1 MNLNGS
7 SGERYSI
14 DKKKRY
20 TGSTYTDYQIV
31 GSGGYVARILSRGQ
45 RKPAIER
52 ELLDAAKSGAYYG
65 EERPLNVLYS
75 HNNFVGFLYEGE
87 VVTGSGETAGMENE
101 ADSGNYTAGHND
113 QTVFTWAV
121 QISALIIAAAIGIF
135 VVYPLYLHNLD
146 KNWSELSSLV
156 QSMAGWNKNGI
167 PAVIVGIVFQIFA
180 FLKLKNDVD
189 SFLLLG
195 GIGLAANIVGIVAFT
210 VLFSLI
216 LYIVQG
222 AIAFIMRYLVIILLI
237 VAGFLWLK
245 KKLFGQS

>member
-20 TGSTYTDYQIV
+20 TGSNYTDYQIV
-31 GSGGYVARILSRGQ
+31 GSGGYVARIFSRGQ

-87 VVTGSGETAGMENE
+87 VMTGVRETAGMENE
-101 ADSGNYTAGHND
+101 ADSGSYVAAGHND

-135 VVYPLYLHNLD
+135 AVKGWRGFLFGV
-146 KNWSELSSLV
+146 
-156 QSMAGWNKNGI
+156 GWNRSGCEYSGNCGIYCFVQLNTIYRAGSHSVYYALSGDHPING
-167 PAVIVGIVFQIFA
+167 
-180 FLKLKNDVD
+180 
-189 SFLLLG
+189 G
-195 GIGLAANIVGIVAFT
+195 GILVAEKE
-210 VLFSLI
+210 I
-216 LYIVQG
+216 IWIIM
-222 AIAFIMRYLVIILLI
+222 IASEEDR
-237 VAGFLWLK
+237 
-245 KKLFGQS
+245 

>member
-20 TGSTYTDYQIV
+20 TGSNYTDYQIV
-31 GSGGYVARILSRGQ
+31 GSGGYVARIFSRGQ

-87 VVTGSGETAGMENE
+87 VMTGVRETAGMENE
-101 ADSGNYTAGHND
+101 ADSGSYVAAGHND

-135 VVYPLYLHNLD
+135 AVYPMYLHNLD
-146 KNWSELSSLV
+146 KNWSGLSSLV
-156 QSMAGWNKNGI
+156 QTMAGWNKNGV
-167 PAVIVGIVFQIFA
+167 PAVVVGIVFQIFA
-180 FLKLKNDVD
+180 F
-189 SFLLLG
+189 
-195 GIGLAANIVGIVAFT
+195 
-210 VLFSLI
+210 
-216 LYIVQG
+216 
-222 AIAFIMRYLVIILLI
+222 
-237 VAGFLWLK
+237 
-245 KKLFGQS
+245 

>member
-20 TGSTYTDYQIV
+20 TGSNYTDYQIV
-31 GSGGYVARILSRGQ
+31 GSGGYVARIFSRGQ

-87 VVTGSGETAGMENE
+87 VMTGVRETAGMENE
-101 ADSGNYTAGHND
+101 ADSGRPVAAGLND
-113 QTVFTWAV
+113 QTEY
-121 QISALIIAAAIGIF
+121 AAAIGIF
-135 VVYPLYLHNLD
+135 AVYPMYLHNLD
-146 KNWSELSSLV
+146 KNWSGLSSLV
-156 QSMAGWNKNGI
+156 QTMAGWNKNGV
-167 PAVIVGIVFQIFA
+167 PAVVVGIVFQIFA
-180 FLKLKNDVD
+180 FLKLKDGVD
-189 SFLLLG
+189 SFLVLG

-237 VAGFLWLK
+237 VLGFLWLI
-245 KKLFGQS
+245 

>member
-20 TGSTYTDYQIV
+20 TGSNYTDYQIV
-31 GSGGYVARILSRGQ
+31 GSGGYVARIFSRGQ

-52 ELLDAAKSGAYYG
+52 ELLD
-65 EERPLNVLYS
+65 
-75 HNNFVGFLYEGE
+75 
-87 VVTGSGETAGMENE
+87 E
-101 ADSGNYTAGHND
+101 ADSGSYVAAGHND

-135 VVYPLYLHNLD
+135 AVYPMYLHNLD
-146 KNWSELSSLV
+146 KNWSGLSSLV
-156 QSMAGWNKNGI
+156 QTMAGWNKNGV
-167 PAVIVGIVFQIFA
+167 PAVVVGIVFQIFA
-180 FLKLKNDVD
+180 FLKLKDGVD
-189 SFLLLG
+189 SFLVLG

-237 VAGFLWLK
+237 VVGFLWLK
-245 KKLFGQS
+245 KKLFG

>member
-20 TGSTYTDYQIV
+20 TGSNYTDYQIV
-31 GSGGYVARILSRGQ
+31 GSGGYVARIFSRGQ

-75 HNNFVGFLYEGE
+75 NNNFVGFLYEGE
-87 VVTGSGETAGMENE
+87 VMTGVRETAGMENE
-101 ADSGNYTAGHND
+101 ADSGSYVAAGHND

-135 VVYPLYLHNLD
+135 AVYPMYLHNLD
-146 KNWSELSSLV
+146 KNWSGLSSLV
-156 QSMAGWNKNGI
+156 QTMAGWNKNGV
-167 PAVIVGIVFQIFA
+167 PAVVVGIVFQIFA
-180 FLKLKNDVD
+180 FLKLKDGVD
-189 SFLLLG
+189 SFLVLG

-237 VAGFLWLK
+237 VVGFLWLK
-245 KKLFGQS
+245 KKLFG